1 MQGKRLKYCKDQP
14 KKPEGCEVRRHRSSE
29 NYRAKTT
36 NRKSGPKRK
45 GKRGE
50 ARKAGR
56 AGAGRDQ
63 RDPNLKGTSS
73 AESEAIEA
81 CQTEKIKTDCSDQ
94 NALRS
99 I

>member
-14 KKPEGCEVRRHRSSE
+14 KKPEGCEVQRHRSSE

-36 NRKSGPKRK
+36 NRKSGPKRT

-56 AGAGRDQ
+56 AGAGRKQ

-81 CQTEKIKTDCSDQ
+81 YQTEKIKTDSSDQ
-94 NALRS
+94 DAFRS

>member
-14 KKPEGCEVRRHRSSE
+14 KKPEGCEVQRHRNRE
-29 NYRAKTT
+29 NYRAKNT

-56 AGAGRDQ
+56 AGAGRKQ

-73 AESEAIEA
+73 AESEAIGA
-81 CQTEKIKTDCSDQ
+81 NQTEKIKTDSSDQ
-94 NALRS
+94 DAFRS

>member
-14 KKPEGCEVRRHRSSE
+14 KKPEGCEVQRHRNSE
-29 NYRAKTT
+29 NYRAKNT
-36 NRKSGPKRK
+36 NRKSGSKRK

-94 NALRS
+94 NAFRS

>member
-14 KKPEGCEVRRHRSSE
+14 KKTEGCEVQRHRSSE

-45 GKRGE
+45 GERGE

-56 AGAGRDQ
+56 AGAGRNQ

-73 AESEAIEA
+73 AETEAIEA
-81 CQTEKIKTDCSDQ
+81 YQTEKIKTDCSDQ